1 MSTDSVLG
9 RIYATEDELEEMEQS
24 RNLSPVEYTPKA
36 SIDADRA
43 LIEKARQEI
52 AAAKQEPKKASKPS
66 QGIPTPTPAKKTS
79 PSVTGEAAK
88 GIPEGYSIQKGD
100 TLSAVARKN
109 NMSLGQLLKLNPQ
122 ITDPDKIFVGDKI
135 NLQSPKPQTAAFEMP
150 KGRSLNISQPV
161 LPLGDTTPPYKMQF
175 GDAPLETVAP
185 EGWVVGGLR
194 MGGALVNLL
203 KNPANITPQALKQ
216 LNKANLAYAISGSTM
231 TVNPAR
237 LAAAA
242 KPAVKTVKVGNF
254 NVTQRA
260 AEAMGIQMMGEAA
273 NQTKGKPA
281 ENKQQ

>member
-1 MSTDSVLG
+1 MATDNVLD
-9 RIYATEDELEEMEQS
+9 RVYATEDELEEMEQS

-66 QGIPTPTPAKKTS
+66 QGIPTPTPAKKTP

-161 LPLGDTTPPYKMQF
+161 LPLGNTTPPYKMQF

-194 MGGALVNLL
+194 MGGALTNLL

-216 LNKANLAYAISGSTM
+216 LNKANLAYAVGESTM
-231 TVNPAR
+231 RVNPAR